1 MERSDA
7 IRRAMRQTAQYE
19 LPSGFTPRLMKRVR
33 ERERRR
39 ETLETLAYL
48 SGGVACF
55 AALIAGCIYAWM
67 QYMESTPR
75 EQMSPEMPYPRHKR
89 GIRGTESDMAVHG
102 GGIRHAVGVRHS
114 AAPQIKRFEYG
125 EIIYSASRSAAS
137 DTARRKA
144 CSCPSLVTNRCTLP
158 RKSSRCA
165 STPRET
171 NLSANSSP

>member
-75 EQMSPEMPYPRHKR
+75 EQMSPEMPSLPELR
-89 GIRGTESDMAVHG
+89 IPD
-102 GGIRHAVGVRHS
+102 IS
-114 AAPQIKRFEYG
+114 AAFEEQNQIWLF
-125 EIIYSASRSAAS
+125 IYSASRSAAS

>member
-48 SGGVACF
+48 SGGVECF

-75 EQMSPEMPYPRHKR
+75 EQMSPEMPSLPELR
-89 GIRGTESDMAVHG
+89 IPD
-102 GGIRHAVGVRHS
+102 IS
-114 AAPQIKRFEYG
+114 AAFEEQNQIWLFM
-125 EIIYSASRSAAS
+125 AAGFVMLS
-137 DTARRKA
+137 VCDILLRRRLRDSNTGK
-144 CSCPSLVTNRCTLP
+144 
-158 RKSSRCA
+158 
-165 STPRET
+165 
-171 NLSANSSP
+171 

>member
-1 MERSDA
+1 
-7 IRRAMRQTAQYE
+7 MRQTAQYE

-75 EQMSPEMPYPRHKR
+75 EQMSPEMPSLPELR
-89 GIRGTESDMAVHG
+89 IPD
-102 GGIRHAVGVRHS
+102 IS
-114 AAPQIKRFEYG
+114 AAFEEQNQIWLFM
-125 EIIYSASRSAAS
+125 AAGFVMLS
-137 DTARRKA
+137 VCDILLRRRLRDSNTEK
-144 CSCPSLVTNRCTLP
+144 
-158 RKSSRCA
+158 
-165 STPRET
+165 
-171 NLSANSSP
+171 